1 MWLAYGKAKSILW
14 DVYCYESTRAA
25 NTAALPQRPAGV
37 FSGLLEPTR
46 TDHMDMATNLRL
58 KELAAVVQS
67 HLSKITSPGPEIE
80 PKNVGSTNAVLEAVD
95 ELQLLLRGPVPYL
108 MEMAIHQA
116 RGLRLTSP
124 LPQCFDKS
132 SSHLQ
137 AIYGFNIPGFVPIDE
152 ATSFAKIPKI
162 CGQCESDIKRILR
175 HAMTYYIFREPVEG
189 SIAHTPVS

>member
-1 MWLAYGKAKSILW
+1 MWLVYGKLKSILW

-46 TDHMDMATNLRL
+46 TDHMYMATNLGL

-137 AIYGFNIPGFVPIDE
+137 IQY
-152 ATSFAKIPKI
+152 S
-162 CGQCESDIKRILR
+162 RLR
-175 HAMTYYIFREPVEG
+175 SHR
-189 SIAHTPVS
+189 